1 MIAKGAKVRQIVP
14 VIEGE
19 VTERR
24 FDDSEGG
31 HGEMEFHV
39 EYVDAT
45 GEPSARWFKE
55 SDLEVTAEPEA
66 KKEDSATSGDAE

>member
-1 MIAKGAKVRQIVP
+1 MIAKGAKVRQVVP
-14 VIEGE
+14 VIEG
-19 VTERR
+19 VVSERR

-39 EYVDAT
+39 EYTDKT

-55 SDLEVTAEPEA
+55 SDLVVTEEP
-66 KKEDSATSGDAE
+66 KKEDSATSGDAA